1 MSLYTNGK
9 ERLKAKFVFFLIKLD
24 VKPTFLLVFIN
35 RNYQVQV
42 NIGFSWLC
50 PCKCVL
56 LTYEKV
62 KTMYL
67 KYINI
72 YTYMYLYIYTHTHE
86 KICIYGNYTLGK
98 NKVNSPLV

>member
-24 VKPTFLLVFIN
+24 VKPIFLLEFTN

-50 PCKCVL
+50 PCKCV
-56 LTYEKV
+56 
-62 KTMYL
+62 
-67 KYINI
+67 
-72 YTYMYLYIYTHTHE
+72 
-86 KICIYGNYTLGK
+86 
-98 NKVNSPLV
+98 